1 MFLSLSYR
9 EGLAQWKK
17 KEKTLGANGTGI
29 NMGYES
35 VDRELEAM
43 HEFIEATFDP
53 DYGWQDEAAAIAY
66 ENRDQ
71 EYMED
76 ILTEEMKIWTLKQ

>member
-1 MFLSLSYR
+1 MS
-9 EGLAQWKK
+9 
-17 KEKTLGANGTGI
+17 
-29 NMGYES
+29 YES
-35 VDRELEAM
+35 TERELEAM

-71 EYMED
+71 ELLDDLLME
-76 ILTEEMKIWTLKQ
+76 EVRVWTLKH

>member
-1 MFLSLSYR
+1 M
-9 EGLAQWKK
+9 
-17 KEKTLGANGTGI
+17 
-29 NMGYES
+29 MGYES
-35 VDRELEAM
+35 ADRELEAM

-53 DYGWQDEAAAIAY
+53 DYGWHDEAAAIAY

-76 ILTEEMKIWTLKQ
+76 ILTEEMKIWTIKQ

>member
-1 MFLSLSYR
+1 MDT
-9 EGLAQWKK
+9 E
-17 KEKTLGANGTGI
+17 
-29 NMGYES
+29 
-35 VDRELEAM
+35 RELEAM

-71 EYMED
+71 ELLDDLLME
-76 ILTEEMKIWTLKQ
+76 EVRVWTIKH